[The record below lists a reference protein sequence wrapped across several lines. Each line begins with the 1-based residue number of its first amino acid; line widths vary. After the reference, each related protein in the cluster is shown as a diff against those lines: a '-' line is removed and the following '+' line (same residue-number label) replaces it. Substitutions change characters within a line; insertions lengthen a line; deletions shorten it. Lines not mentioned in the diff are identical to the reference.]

1 MDFSSIYASYQTQL
15 NQVEQILHER
25 SIAQHEVL
33 SHAGQQLI
41 DAGGKRL
48 RPLFALICGAS
59 SHQNTDAAPRVTK
72 VAAALE
78 LIHMATLVHDDVI
91 DNAELRRGRP
101 TVRSEFGNLAAMYTG
116 DFLFA
121 RSIQLLA
128 EIDDPLVHR
137 QMSLGMVRMC
147 QGEVEQIRD
156 FYNWNQSIRTYL
168 KRIQRKTALLISL
181 SCSLGAHVA
190 GATYADV
197 NVLRQFGHY
206 TGMAFQIIDDVLD
219 FSGSEQVVGKPV
231 GGDLRQ
237 GNITLPALLAA
248 RDKKLGKRLSKL
260 IVKGMPEEAAE
271 EAIELIVESSALDLA
286 RQLADTYLHKALSV
300 LRQVSVR
307 RTQEELAILT
317 HFVAERAF

>member
-1 MDFSSIYASYQTQL
+1 
-15 NQVEQILHER
+15 
-25 SIAQHEVL
+25 
-33 SHAGQQLI
+33 
-41 DAGGKRL
+41 
-48 RPLFALICGAS
+48 
-59 SHQNTDAAPRVTK
+59 
-72 VAAALE
+72 
-78 LIHMATLVHDDVI
+78 
-91 DNAELRRGRP
+91 
-101 TVRSEFGNLAAMYTG
+101 
-116 DFLFA
+116 
-121 RSIQLLA
+121 
-128 EIDDPLVHR
+128 
-137 QMSLGMVRMC
+137 
-147 QGEVEQIRD
+147 
-156 FYNWNQSIRTYL
+156 
-168 KRIQRKTALLISL
+168 
-181 SCSLGAHVA
+181 VA

-248 RDKKLGKRLSKL
+248 RDKKLGNRLSKL